1 MREKNQKNPPKPME
15 TETRT
20 HGKYLL
26 HRIKV
31 FIQET
36 FFSLFFSYQQF
47 KMSEESSS
55 LVQILAVMALAM
67 VLLWI
72 LIKMAAILDDKLNPI
87 FRIPSQYLPTSKSSC
102 KDDSASSI
110 KEDVLVG
117 DKEDFKF
124 ITSEPNLVSPTQDE
138 GQPIGNP
145 TFTFNGSPP
154 APMLSITVDP
164 SRFVNYPKDLRPR
177 HRFPIVKA
185 TRKLSK
191 KKKIRKFLRNYCCCC
206 FEGILYDNFDG

>member
-1 MREKNQKNPPKPME
+1 
-15 TETRT
+15 
-20 HGKYLL
+20 
-26 HRIKV
+26 
-31 FIQET
+31 
-36 FFSLFFSYQQF
+36 
-47 KMSEESSS
+47 MSEESSS
-55 LVQILAVMALAM
+55 LVQILAVMALAMVLLWILIKMAVILDDKLNHLAM